1 VSPQRPTPR
10 LAPCYGSAVPP
21 NPRPDPD
28 ATMSDAQESA
38 KCLSDYHAFA
48 ASHDAA
54 VTASA
59 VDDVRE
65 TLDKVTELRSW
76 LDQYGEALQLRG

>member
-1 VSPQRPTPR
+1 VLRFRRDPQPEARP
-10 LAPCYGSAVPP
+10 G
-21 NPRPDPD
+21 

-38 KCLSDYHAFA
+38 KCLSDFHAFA

-76 LDQYGEALQLRG
+76 LDHYGEALQLRG